1 MDIDT
6 HWRKRIGERIDKL
19 FELSPTHR
27 SKRRPVI
34 VVFREKHADA
44 KFACLDRGDLER
56 VCLSVL
62 WDRFHAGYYEVDP
75 EPAPPPI
82 SREEVDAM
90 PDGGIKTA
98 AIEEWKQYDRER
110 SWHRETAE
118 RMELVAAALRERDGA
133 AAFAVLEAC
142 SGGEYEGF
150 EAEPAQ
156 KIEDPPRVDL
166 LSVKPP
172 WRR

>member
-1 MDIDT
+1 MDMDID
-6 HWRKRIGERIDKL
+6 RIRNVGERIDKL
-19 FELSPTHR
+19 FELSPPHR

-44 KFACLDRGDLER
+44 KFACLDRSELER
-56 VCLSVL
+56 VCLSAL
-62 WDRFHAGYYEVDP
+62 WDRFHMGYYEVDP
-75 EPAPPPI
+75 EPVVPAI
-82 SREEVDAM
+82 SREDVDAM

-98 AIEEWKQYDRER
+98 ATEEWKQYDRAR
-110 SWHRETAE
+110 SWHRETTE
-118 RMELVAAALRERDGA
+118 RMELVAAALRHRDGTT
-133 AAFAVLEAC
+133 AFAVLEAC

-150 EAEPAQ
+150 EVEPAQ

-172 WRR
+172 WR